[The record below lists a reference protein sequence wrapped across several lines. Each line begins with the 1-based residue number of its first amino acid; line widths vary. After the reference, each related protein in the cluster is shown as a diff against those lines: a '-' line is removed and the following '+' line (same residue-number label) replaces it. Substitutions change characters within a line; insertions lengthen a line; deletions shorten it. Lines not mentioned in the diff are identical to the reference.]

1 MIKSLLILNILFLV
15 NNLVTSQMAKLE
27 IEGAIQIGN
36 LEDPIPHP
44 GTIRWTGADFEG
56 WNGLSWVSLTGNAT
70 VGSVTDIEG
79 NTYRTIR
86 VGDQEWMAEN
96 LRVTRFSDNNSI
108 EQIADGMIWSG
119 LSTPAWCWY
128 DNDQNY
134 ELPYGKLYNWYAVA
148 TGKLCPTGWHV
159 PTSADWTTLI
169 DYLGG
174 EDIAGGKIKET
185 GLSHWQSPNT
195 GATNESSL
203 TGLPG
208 GTRDENG
215 TYVNIGSYGI
225 WWSSTASSISFAN
238 CRILYSFGEK
248 ILSSGNSKVFGNS
261 VRCLK
266 D

>member
-1 MIKSLLILNILFLV
+1 MIKSFSFLFILLLANALA
-15 NNLVTSQMAKLE
+15 SGQMAKME

-36 LEDPIPHP
+36 SVDPMPHP

-56 WNGLSWVSLTGNAT
+56 WNGLAWVSLTGNAI
-70 VGSVTDIEG
+70 VGSVTDIDG

-96 LRVTRFSDNNSI
+96 LRVTRYNDKNSI
-108 EQIADGMIWSG
+108 AHISDALMWSG
-119 LSTPAWCWY
+119 QSAPAWCWY
-128 DNDQNY
+128 DNDRNY
-134 ELPYGKLYNWYAVA
+134 DAPYGKLYNWYAVA

-159 PTSADWTTLI
+159 PTMADWTILI
-169 DYLGG
+169 DFLGG
-174 EDIAGGKIKET
+174 ENKAGGKIKEV
-185 GLSHWQSPNT
+185 GLNHWQSPNT

-225 WWSSTASSISFAN
+225 WWSSTASSISVAN
-238 CRILYSFGEK
+238 CQIVSYFGEK
-248 ILSSGNSKVFGNS
+248 IISSGNSKGFGNS
-261 VRCLK
+261 VRCLR